1 MEKKRILV
9 INPGSTSTKI
19 ALFENEQCM
28 FRQSL
33 SVDIDAIKNMYH
45 AVEQLPMRMRDV
57 ENFIQENGINLDT
70 VDIIAC
76 RGGMIPPCRN
86 LSDKEPEGV
95 AFTVNQLMVD
105 VLTHCAQAQ
114 HAASLACMI
123 GLELSKRHG
132 DIPCI
137 IYDSVLSCEYCKEAR
152 YTGLPGFMNN
162 GSGHVLNGRIVSR
175 KAAEMIGRDY
185 EDCNFILAHLGG
197 GCTIQAHRKGKIID
211 STYDV
216 ISPERLGRVQS
227 IKLAALC
234 YSGRYTKPELDKM
247 MTGGSGFIAYTGTS
261 DCRKIAQMAEQGDET
276 AAFMFDLMAYQLSKA
291 IGEMAGAL
299 EGQVD
304 RVVFTGGISNTKML
318 MDKVLPKV
326 SYIAPP
332 VIIPG
337 EMEMEALAM
346 GGQRVALGLEKANVF
361 DMIPEQFG
369 SLDEFYNSIQQS

>member
-1 MEKKRILV
+1 MEKKRIFV

-19 ALFENEQCM
+19 ALFENEQCL

-33 SVDIDAIKNMYH
+33 PVDTEAVKTMYK
-45 AVEQLPMRMRDV
+45 AVEQLPMRLAAV
-57 ENFIQENGINLDT
+57 EDFIRENGIDFNT

-86 LSDKEPEGV
+86 LSGKEPEGV
-95 AFTVNQLMVD
+95 AFQVNRLMVD
-105 VLTHCAQAQ
+105 VVANFAQAQ

-123 GLELSKRHG
+123 GLGLSERYG
-132 DIPCI
+132 GIPCI
-137 IYDSVLSCEYCKEAR
+137 IYDSVLSYEYCKEAQ

-175 KAAEMIGRDY
+175 KAAEKMGRNY
-185 EDCNFILAHLGG
+185 EDCNFVLAHLGG
-197 GCTIQAHRKGKIID
+197 GCTVQAHRRGKIID

-234 YSGRYTKPELDKM
+234 YSGKYTKSELDKM

-261 DCRKIAQMAEQGDET
+261 DCREIARRAENGDET
-276 AAFMFDLMAYQLSKA
+276 AAFMFDLMAYQLAKA

-299 EGQVD
+299 EGNVD
-304 RVVFTGGISNTKML
+304 RVVFTGGIANESML
-318 MDKVLPKV
+318 MDKILPKV
-326 SYIAPP
+326 RYLAPAE
-332 VIIPG
+332 VIPG
-337 EMEMEALAM
+337 ELEMEALAM
-346 GGQRVALGLEKANVF
+346 GGQRVAMGLEKANEF
-361 DMIPEQFG
+361 NMIPEQFG
-369 SLDEFYNSIQQS
+369 TLEEFYDAIK